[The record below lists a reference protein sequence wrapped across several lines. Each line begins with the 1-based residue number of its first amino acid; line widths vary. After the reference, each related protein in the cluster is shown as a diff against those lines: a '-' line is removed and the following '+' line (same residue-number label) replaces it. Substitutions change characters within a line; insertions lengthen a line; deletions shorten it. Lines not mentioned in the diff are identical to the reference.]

1 MEFIQL
7 QLIEKGGV
15 VMMLIVML
23 SVIAAVIVIE
33 RLLYFR
39 SRRADEAKL
48 LQRLTATL
56 RKGHYE
62 EALAICED
70 HPSALAKMMQVGINH
85 RHASTTELREV
96 ILDAANMEI
105 PKEERFLSALGTIA
119 HIAPLLG
126 LLGTVTGNIRAFGV
140 LGDMGAIADAS
151 LLAGGISEALL
162 TTAAGIVVSIPAV
175 IFYNFL
181 VSKVSHRM
189 IRLEHRVSEMVAML
203 VEKEQA
209 AENPSVGN
217 EAAQPTPQTARPG
230 TDATR
235 AETDAPQPGVAQPA
249 AAAPGHPGVAP
260 GHHHPGVAAP
270 QPGVAAPQPGV
281 AAPQPGVAAPQPGV
295 AAPQPGVA
303 APQPG
308 VAAPQPG
315 VAAPQPG
322 VAAPQPGVAFP
333 QPGVAFPQPGVAA
346 YPGVAPQPGVATAHS
361 GAAAPYPG
369 AAPQPG
375 AAAAAP
381 ASGVAPLPHAAA
393 VT

>member
-15 VMMLIVML
+15 VMVLIVML

-70 HPSALAKMMQVGINH
+70 HPSALAAMMQVGINH

-203 VEKEQA
+203 VAAEQA
-209 AENPSVGN
+209 AETPQVGK
-217 EAAQPTPQTARPG
+217 ESAQPTPETAQPG
-230 TDATR
+230 VEATR
-235 AETDAPQPGVAQPA
+235 PETKAPQPSIGVAQPA
-249 AAAPGHPGVAP
+249 AAPAQPVAASAQPVAASAQPGVAAPQP
-260 GHHHPGVAAP
+260 GVAAPHPGVAAPHPGVAIPQPGVAVPQPGVAVP

-281 AAPQPGVAAPQPGV
+281 AAPHPGVAVPHPGVAVPHPGVAAH
-295 AAPQPGVA
+295 
-303 APQPG
+303 
-308 VAAPQPG
+308 
-315 VAAPQPG
+315 
-322 VAAPQPGVAFP
+322 
-333 QPGVAFPQPGVAA
+333 
-346 YPGVAPQPGVATAHS
+346 PGVAPQPGVALAHS
-361 GAAAPYPG
+361 GVAAPHPG
-369 AAPQPG
+369 AAPQQLG
-375 AAAAAP
+375 AATAP
-381 ASGVAPLPHAAA
+381 DSGAAPLPQAPA

>member
-70 HPSALAKMMQVGINH
+70 HPSALAAMMQVGINH
-85 RHASTTELREV
+85 RHAPTTELREV

-140 LGDMGAIADAS
+140 LGDMGAVADAS

-203 VEKEQA
+203 LAAEQA
-209 AENPSVGN
+209 AETAQGGK
-217 EAAQPTPQTARPG
+217 EAESAPETAQPGAE
-230 TDATR
+230 ATR
-235 AETDAPQPGVAQPA
+235 PETDAPQPGAGVAQPA
-249 AAAPGHPGVAP
+249 AAAHPGAAPAQPGVAAPHPGVAFP
-260 GHHHPGVAAP
+260 QPAVAAAP
-270 QPGVAAPQPGV
+270 QPGVAFPQPAV
-281 AAPQPGVAAPQPGV
+281 AAAPQPGVATPH
-295 AAPQPGVA
+295 
-303 APQPG
+303 
-308 VAAPQPG
+308 PG

-333 QPGVAFPQPGVAA
+333 HPGVVPQPGVAA
-346 YPGVAPQPGVATAHS
+346 HPGMAPQPGLAIAHSGVAAAAPQPAAPPPQPGVATA
-361 GAAAPYPG
+361 
-369 AAPQPG
+369 
-375 AAAAAP
+375 P
-381 ASGVAPLPHAAA
+381 ASGAVPLPHAAA

>member
-1 MEFIQL
+1 MMEFIQL

-15 VMMLIVML
+15 VMVLIVML
-23 SVIAAVIVIE
+23 SVIAAVIVVE

-70 HPSALAKMMQVGINH
+70 HPSALAAMMQVGINH
-85 RHASTTELREV
+85 RHAPTTELREV

-203 VEKEQA
+203 VA
-209 AENPSVGN
+209 AE
-217 EAAQPTPQTARPG
+217 EAAKTPQVGKEAEPAKPETAQPGAEVTRP
-230 TDATR
+230 
-235 AETDAPQPGVAQPA
+235 ETDAPQPGVGLAQPA
-249 AAAPGHPGVAP
+249 AAAAHPGVAP
-260 GHHHPGVAAP
+260 AHPGIAAP

-281 AAPQPGVAAPQPGV
+281 AAPH
-295 AAPQPGVA
+295 
-303 APQPG
+303 
-308 VAAPQPG
+308 
-315 VAAPQPG
+315 
-322 VAAPQPGVAFP
+322 
-333 QPGVAFPQPGVAA
+333 PGVAFPQPGVAA
-346 YPGVAPQPGVATAHS
+346 PQQPGVAAPHPGVAFPQPGVAAHPGVAPQPGVAIAH
-361 GAAAPYPG
+361 GGVAIPNPGTVPQHPG
-369 AAPQPG
+369 AAPAPG
-375 AAAAAP
+375 SVA
-381 ASGVAPLPHAAA
+381 APLPQTAA

>member
-15 VMMLIVML
+15 VMILIVML

-70 HPSALAKMMQVGINH
+70 HPSALAAMMQVGISH

-203 VEKEQA
+203 VAAEQA
-209 AENPSVGN
+209 AEQPIP
-217 EAAQPTPQTARPG
+217 ETAQPGAEAPRP
-230 TDATR
+230 
-235 AETDAPQPGVAQPA
+235 ETDAPQPGVGVVQPGLAPAQPGL
-249 AAAPGHPGVAP
+249 APPQPGVAP
-260 GHHHPGVAAP
+260 HPGVAP
-270 QPGVAAPQPGV
+270 QPGVAAPHPGV
-281 AAPQPGVAAPQPGV
+281 APQPGVAAPHPGV
-295 AAPQPGVA
+295 AAPHPGVA
-303 APQPG
+303 APHPG
-308 VAAPQPG
+308 VAVPH
-315 VAAPQPG
+315 
-322 VAAPQPGVAFP
+322 
-333 QPGVAFPQPGVAA
+333 PGVAA
-346 YPGVAPQPGVATAHS
+346 YPGVAPQPGVAIAHHS
-361 GAAAPYPG
+361 GATAFHPG
-369 AAPQPG
+369 AATSQPG
-375 AAAAAP
+375 AATAP
-381 ASGVAPLPHAAA
+381 ASGAAPLPHAAA

>member
-15 VMMLIVML
+15 VMVLIVML

-209 AENPSVGN
+209 AETPQVGK
-217 EAAQPTPQTARPG
+217 EAAQPTAQPARSG
-230 TDATR
+230 
-235 AETDAPQPGVAQPA
+235 AETRPEADAPQPGTGVAQPA
-249 AAAPGHPGVAP
+249 AAASG
-260 GHHHPGVAAP
+260 HPGVAAP
-270 QPGVAAPQPGV
+270 QPGVAPQQPGV
-281 AAPQPGVAAPQPGV
+281 AAPQPGSGGSA
-295 AAPQPGVA
+295 
-303 APQPG
+303 G

-333 QPGVAFPQPGVAA
+333 QPGVAFPHPGVAA

-361 GAAAPYPG
+361 GAAAPYYPG
-369 AAPQPG
+369 AAPPQPG
-375 AAAAAP
+375 AATAP
-381 ASGVAPLPHAAA
+381 ASGAAPLPHAAA

>member
-15 VMMLIVML
+15 VMILIVML

-70 HPSALAKMMQVGINH
+70 HPSALAAMMQVGISH
-85 RHASTTELREV
+85 RHASTAELREV

-203 VEKEQA
+203 VAAEQA
-209 AENPSVGN
+209 AEQPIP
-217 EAAQPTPQTARPG
+217 ETAQPGAEAPRP
-230 TDATR
+230 
-235 AETDAPQPGVAQPA
+235 ETDAPQPGVGVVQPGL
-249 AAAPGHPGVAP
+249 APPQPGVAAP
-260 GHHHPGVAAP
+260 HPGVAAP
-270 QPGVAAPQPGV
+270 QPGVAAPHPGVAVPHPGLAVPHPGLAVPHPGV
-281 AAPQPGVAAPQPGV
+281 AAHL
-295 AAPQPGVA
+295 
-303 APQPG
+303 
-308 VAAPQPG
+308 
-315 VAAPQPG
+315 
-322 VAAPQPGVAFP
+322 
-333 QPGVAFPQPGVAA
+333 
-346 YPGVAPQPGVATAHS
+346 GVAPQPGVAIAHHS
-361 GAAAPYPG
+361 GATALHPG
-369 AAPQPG
+369 AATSQPG
-375 AAAAAP
+375 AATAP
-381 ASGVAPLPHAAA
+381 ASGAAPLPHAAA